1 MGNNVGQATRASGAS
16 QSASQP
22 ASQQPASQAEEP
34 VLQNSPMAFPLTAA
48 LSLAAGLPAAP
59 AEPRLVNPCLNA
71 TFKSAKFC
79 DPTVG
84 LDDRAADIVS
94 RLTIAEKINALGT
107 NTGALPSVG
116 LPPYNWWS
124 EATHGISH
132 VRDGPGSSTPY
143 ETNFALPITT
153 ANSFNRS
160 MWKVTGRAI
169 GVEARA
175 FMNAGNAYSTYWA
188 PVINLVRDPRW
199 GRNIETPGE
208 GVRLIRS
215 LIGLSKH
222 LRKQLKMDVS
232 CVARSL
238 LVRAI
243 RH

>member
-1 MGNNVGQATRASGAS
+1 MYYASNACMGRLSSTDLVLDCTTLFTPAHPKML
-16 QSASQP
+16 SAVTL
-22 ASQQPASQAEEP
+22 A
-34 VLQNSPMAFPLTAA
+34 VAA
-48 LSLAAGLPAAP
+48 AAP
-59 AEPRLVNPCLNA
+59 AALGPHPGPYLVNPCLNG

-79 DPTVG
+79 DPTLG
-84 LDDRAADIVS
+84 IDERAADIVEK
-94 RLTIAEKINALGT
+94 LTIVEKIDALGT
-107 NTGALPSVG
+107 NTGALSSVG

-153 ANSFNRS
+153 AGSFNRS
-160 MWKVTGRAI
+160 MWAATGRAI

-208 GVRLIRS
+208 
-215 LIGLSKH
+215 
-222 LRKQLKMDVS
+222 
-232 CVARSL
+232 
-238 LVRAI
+238 
-243 RH
+243 